1 MLDPAPPLRAN
12 QTLVRVVAPHFVAGC
27 IFDATGAGRI
37 VHTAP
42 ILHRLR
48 GLNGDD
54 ARDYIRKQGWKAT
67 VVQER
72 ADA

>member
-1 MLDPAPPLRAN
+1 MSKGD
-12 QTLVRVVAPHFVAGC
+12 QYLVRVVAPHFVAGC

-48 GLNGDD
+48 GMSADD
-54 ARDYIRKQGWKAT
+54 ARDYIHKQGWVASMVPSRNSLDT
-67 VVQER
+67 GR
-72 ADA
+72 N

>member
-1 MLDPAPPLRAN
+1 MSKGD
-12 QTLVRVVAPHFVAGC
+12 QYLVRVTTPDFVAGC
-27 IFDATGAGRI
+27 IFDATDAGRI

-54 ARDYIRKQGWKAT
+54 ARDYIHKQGWRAS
-67 VVQER
+67 VVPSENTQ
-72 ADA
+72 